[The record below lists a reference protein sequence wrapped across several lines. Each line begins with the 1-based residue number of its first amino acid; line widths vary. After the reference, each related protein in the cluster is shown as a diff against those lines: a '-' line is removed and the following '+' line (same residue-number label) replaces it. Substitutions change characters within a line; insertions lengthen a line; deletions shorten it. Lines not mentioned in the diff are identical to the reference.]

1 MAKRALIA
9 AAAFLVLGGLV
20 AASQVTIWTEITATH
35 VTEEKVDGVIDWTEG
50 FIFATG
56 MAIPPQDAV
65 SEAHGRLQAR
75 EAAIYKAYQ
84 RLAEI
89 ITEVKLLGVA
99 EVRDL
104 ILDDDVLSVVIDAEV
119 SKAQIVPEFEEWI
132 VPSKKFLFFFN
143 RPGDWHEGEYH
154 VTVQYNF
161 LDELPVTAAAQGIV
175 PIPTVDEVYEE
186 VTPYTGLVIDALGI
200 PLNQATFLR
209 IVDPDENVVA
219 MVQGPHFAP
228 VAGYELSLLGHVQ
241 VDEAENDP
249 RVGHDP
255 LTVQVIALAS
265 DGVSLMV
272 SQLHADLIRQM
283 AATSD
288 ILEPRSDRVVV
299 VMRGR

>member
-1 MAKRALIA
+1 MAKRVLLAATILLI
-9 AAAFLVLGGLV
+9 V
-20 AASQVTIWTEITATH
+20 VTATTTAQLTVWTEITATH

-56 MAIPPQDAV
+56 IAIPPQDAV

-104 ILDDDVLSVVIDAEV
+104 ILDDDVLSIVVDSAI
-119 SKAQIVPEFEEWI
+119 SKAQIVPEFEDWYVPPKKLLWI
-132 VPSKKFLFFFN
+132 FN
-143 RPGDWHEGEYH
+143 RPGDWREGQYS

-161 LDELPVTAAAQGIV
+161 LHELPVTAAAQGIV
-175 PIPTVDEVYEE
+175 PIPAIEEEYEE
-186 VTPYTGLVIDALGI
+186 VTPYTGLVLDALGV
-200 PLNQATFLR
+200 PLDQATFLR

-241 VDEAENDP
+241 VNDAENDP

-255 LTVQVIALAS
+255 LTVQVLALAT

-283 AATSD
+283 AATSS

-299 VMRGR
+299 VLRGR

>member
-1 MAKRALIA
+1 MAKRVLLAATILLI
-9 AAAFLVLGGLV
+9 V
-20 AASQVTIWTEITATH
+20 VTATTTAQLTVWTEITATH

-56 MAIPPQDAV
+56 IAIPPQDAV

-104 ILDDDVLSVVIDAEV
+104 ILDDDVLSIVVDSAI

-132 VPSKKFLFFFN
+132 VPPKVILWVIKV
-143 RPGDWHEGEYH
+143 PGDWREGEYH

-161 LDELPVTAAAQGIV
+161 LHELPVTAAAQGIV
-175 PIPTVDEVYEE
+175 PIPTIEEEYEE
-186 VTPYTGLVIDALGI
+186 VTPYTGLVLDALGV
-200 PLNQATFLR
+200 PLDQATFLR

-241 VDEAENDP
+241 VNDAENDP

-255 LTVQVIALAS
+255 LTVQVLALAT

-283 AATSD
+283 AATSN

-299 VMRGR
+299 VLRGR

>member
-1 MAKRALIA
+1 MTKRVLLA
-9 AAAFLVLGGLV
+9 AAILLIV
-20 AASQVTIWTEITATH
+20 ATAAATAQLTVWTEITATH

-56 MAIPPQDAV
+56 VAIPPQDAV

-104 ILDDDVLSVVIDAEV
+104 ILDDDVLSIVVDSAI

-132 VPSKKFLFFFN
+132 VPPKVILWVIKV
-143 RPGDWHEGEYH
+143 PGDWREGEYH

-161 LDELPVTAAAQGIV
+161 LHELPVTAAAQGIV
-175 PIPTVDEVYEE
+175 PIPTIEEEYEE
-186 VTPYTGLVIDALGI
+186 VTPYTGLVLDALGV
-200 PLNQATFLR
+200 PLDQATFLR

-241 VDEAENDP
+241 VNDAENDP

-255 LTVQVIALAS
+255 LTVQVLALAT

-283 AATSD
+283 AATSN

-299 VMRGR
+299 VLRGR

>member
-1 MAKRALIA
+1 MAKGVLLAATILLIVASA
-9 AAAFLVLGGLV
+9 AATAQLTV
-20 AASQVTIWTEITATH
+20 WTEITATH
-35 VTEEKVDGVIDWTEG
+35 VTDEKVDGVIDWTEG

-56 MAIPPQDAV
+56 YGVPPQDAI
-65 SEAHGRLQAR
+65 SEAQGRLLAR
-75 EAAIYKAYQ
+75 EAAIYMAYQ

-89 ITEVKLLGVA
+89 ITEVKILGVA

-104 ILDDDVLSVVIDAEV
+104 ILDDSVLSVVIDSEI
-119 SKAQIVPEFEEWI
+119 SKAQIVPAFEEWY
-132 VPSKKFLFFFN
+132 VPPQKFLFFFN
-143 RPGDWHEGEYH
+143 RPGDWREGQYS

-161 LDELPVTAAAQGIV
+161 LHELPVTAAAEGIV
-175 PIPTVDEVYEE
+175 PIPTVDEEYEE
-186 VTPYTGLVIDALGI
+186 VTPYTGLVIDALGV

-241 VDEAENDP
+241 VNDAANDP

-255 LTVQVIALAS
+255 LTVQVLALAT

-272 SQLHADLIRQM
+272 SQLHADLVRQM
-283 AATSD
+283 AATST

>member
-1 MAKRALIA
+1 MTKRVLLA
-9 AAAFLVLGGLV
+9 AAILLIV
-20 AASQVTIWTEITATH
+20 ATAAATAQLTVWTEITATH

-56 MAIPPQDAV
+56 VAIPPQDAV

-104 ILDDDVLSVVIDAEV
+104 ILDDDVLSIVVDSAI
-119 SKAQIVPEFEEWI
+119 SKAQIVPEFEDWYVPPKKLLWI
-132 VPSKKFLFFFN
+132 FN
-143 RPGDWHEGEYH
+143 RPGDWREGQYS

-161 LDELPVTAAAQGIV
+161 LHELPVTAAAQGIV
-175 PIPTVDEVYEE
+175 PIPAIEEEYEE
-186 VTPYTGLVIDALGI
+186 ATPYTGLVLDALGV
-200 PLNQATFLR
+200 PLDQATFLR

-241 VDEAENDP
+241 VNDAENDP

-255 LTVQVIALAS
+255 LTVQVLALAT

-283 AATSD
+283 AATSS

-299 VMRGR
+299 VLRGR